1 MASHLLQEQNSDGLY
16 TYIYTDQDS
25 YEPLAQI
32 RDWTDAEDN
41 SQQQTNYFHCDHI
54 GIPREMTD
62 KNGKLLWAGEDD
74 AWGKVTEETNV
85 TGTAHQPFRLQNQ
98 YCDHETGG
106 GGHYNFFRYYDPD
119 AGRFV
124 NQDPIGLEG
133 GYNLYWF
140 AFNIQE
146 WISPLGLARS

>member
-1 MASHLLQEQNSDGLY
+1 MNIALTPQTINGTTVMRELTPVVHSLTVY
-16 TYIYTDQDS
+16 YKTVVTDTTTNV
-25 YEPLAQI
+25 LF
-32 RDWTDAEDN
+32 REDFDTGN
-41 SQQQTNYFHCDHI
+41 DECLSGANTAFTC
-54 GIPREMTD
+54 
-62 KNGKLLWAGEDD
+62 GEYD

-85 TGTAHQPFRLQNQ
+85 TGMAHQPFRLQNQ

-119 AGRFV
+119 AGMFV

-146 WISPLGLARS
+146 SISPLGLARS

>member
-1 MASHLLQEQNSDGLY
+1 MQEHNSDGLY

-25 YEPLAQI
+25 YEPLTQI

-41 SQQQTNYFHCDHI
+41 SQQQTNYFHCDYI

-62 KNGKLLWAGEDD
+62 KNGKLLWFGEYD
-74 AWGKVTEETNV
+74 AWGKVTEETSV
-85 TGTAHQPFRLQNQ
+85 TGTAYQPFWLQNQ
-98 YCDHETGG
+98 YCDHETGV
-106 GGHYNFFRYYDPD
+106 HYNFFWYYDPD
-119 AGRFV
+119 VGRFV
-124 NQDPIGLEG
+124 NQDPIGLER